1 LPRRLIAVYSRIMVQ
16 RDQDRPS
23 QRPTP
28 GDLFAF
34 RPWML
39 AAAVILA
46 CALGIAIMEELG
58 SPRELWAQV
67 TPADAAR
74 R

>member
-1 LPRRLIAVYSRIMVQ
+1 MRAGKRAGPAGLL
-16 RDQDRPS
+16 
-23 QRPTP
+23 
-28 GDLFAF
+28 AF

-46 CALGIAIMEELG
+46 CALGIAILEDLRSARPM
-58 SPRELWAQV
+58 WAQV
-67 TPADAAR
+67 TPAEAR